1 MSRPIVSRLIN
12 HAEVSGRKSTRDA
25 IGSALGSEPRSCDAI
40 LAGGKPTLRGS
51 ALSAKMVAHRLE
63 EIADEA
69 EAAALESARQ
79 AERSRQIGDNAR
91 AAALL
96 ALRGG
101 AAVASQGQNGVNDR
115 L

>member
-1 MSRPIVSRLIN
+1 M
-12 HAEVSGRKSTRDA
+12 G
-25 IGSALGSEPRSCDAI
+25 SCDAI
-40 LAGGKPTLRGS
+40 LAGGEPTLRGS
-51 ALSAKMVAHRLE
+51 ALSAKVVAHRLE
-63 EIADEA
+63 AIADEA

-79 AERSRQIGDNAR
+79 AERWRQIGNNAR

-101 AAVASQGQNGVNDR
+101 AAVASHRQNGVSDP